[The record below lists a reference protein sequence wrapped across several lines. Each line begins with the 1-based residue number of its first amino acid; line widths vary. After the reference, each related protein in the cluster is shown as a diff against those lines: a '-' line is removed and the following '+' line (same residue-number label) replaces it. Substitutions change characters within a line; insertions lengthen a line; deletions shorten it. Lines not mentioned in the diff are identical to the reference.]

1 MLQLLLTAGGLYLVL
16 GDLAEALI
24 LLAFAVLNVVLV
36 AVQEGHVHDEHCEHD
51 SDEDDH
57 DHKHDDGI
65 KSVALTLH
73 RPIDRRKI
81 ARWLTALVKNQGQ
94 DILRAKGIID
104 VKDNDRRLVFQA
116 VHMILEGDLQRAWRE
131 GELRYSRM
139 VFIGRNLDQAELKAG
154 FESCAA

>member
-1 MLQLLLTAGGLYLVL
+1 MFMTSIASTITAKT
-16 GDLAEALI
+16 I
-24 LLAFAVLNVVLV
+24 TIT
-36 AVQEGHVHDEHCEHD
+36 Q
-51 SDEDDH
+51 
-57 DHKHDDGI
+57 HDDGI

-116 VHMILEGDLQRAWRE
+116 VHMILEGDLQRSWRE
-131 GELRYSRM
+131 GEPRYSRM
-139 VFIGRNLDQAELKAG
+139 VFIGRNLDQAALKAG